1 MRMSRGVDRGVFSLL
16 LKDLVQDEETTVLT
30 ASQELFDKAVAL
42 FAARPDKE
50 WSLTDCTSFTVMGE
64 QGLTEVLTSDHH
76 FRQAG
81 FVTLLG

>member
-1 MRMSRGVDRGVFSLL
+1 M
-16 LKDLVQDEETTVLT
+16 
-30 ASQELFDKAVAL
+30 AL

-50 WSLTDCTSFTVMGE
+50 WSLTDSTSFTVMGE